1 VIARAAPAG
10 ELLGFQ
16 HLARVEGGDVAAG
29 GRRGQIVGAPQGS
42 APIEMAQG
50 GCTVHEQR
58 ITHGWQGWR
67 RKWLLANRGQTGL
80 PANFRQT
87 APEIHGSLVS
97 PRGQS
102 AITLTCP
109 IPPWISMWILFAAL
123 S

>member
-1 VIARAAPAG
+1 MHAGLLQRSGGAHRKKVVNFSDRAGQVGRGEHPTHAPPRLRNRERRTVALVGTIRGYCAGRAACN
-10 ELLGFQ
+10 
-16 HLARVEGGDVAAG
+16 R
-29 GRRGQIVGAPQGS
+29 GS
-42 APIEMAQG
+42 A
-50 GCTVHEQR
+50 
-58 ITHGWQGWR
+58 
-67 RKWLLANRGQTGL
+67 KDRGQTGL